1 MLLYFS
7 KPIECIIPTVNPTV
21 VKITYQHWFMNYNK
35 CATLKKREDGQKVTR
50 KMKMARKK
58 AGKKASKQASKFYDL
73 HVRQSKIQAKAY

>member
-7 KPIECIIPTVNPTV
+7 KPIECIIPTVKPTI
-21 VKITYQHWFMNYNK
+21 VKITYQHWFINYNK

-58 AGKKASKQASKFYDL
+58 AGK
-73 HVRQSKIQAKAY
+73 

>member
-1 MLLYFS
+1 
-7 KPIECIIPTVNPTV
+7 
-21 VKITYQHWFMNYNK
+21 MNYNK